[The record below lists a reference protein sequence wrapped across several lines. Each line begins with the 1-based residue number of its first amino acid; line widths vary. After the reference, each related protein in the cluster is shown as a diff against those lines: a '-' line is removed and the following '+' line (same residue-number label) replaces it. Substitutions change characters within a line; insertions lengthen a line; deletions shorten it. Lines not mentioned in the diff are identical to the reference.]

1 MYAVFVLST
10 LLNFTLIV
18 VHVQEPHDHQTNDLG
33 SIVKLSAEHLLM
45 ATASRDQLEYQW
57 SRIINDEVEKIE
69 DKECFKNSN
78 SNTLVINDFEGKYA
92 GTYRCV
98 ILTSNQSVVSMSA
111 EVELDL
117 PGKYKHI
124 IVIFSRT
131 ILILATVCR
140 FS

>member
-1 MYAVFVLST
+1 MTTTSS
-10 LLNFTLIV
+10 
-18 VHVQEPHDHQTNDLG
+18 E
-33 SIVKLSAEHLLM
+33 
-45 ATASRDQLEYQW
+45 QLEYQW

-98 ILTSNQSVVSMSA
+98 ILTSNQPVVSMSA
-111 EVELDL
+111 EVEIDL
-117 PGKYKHI
+117 PGKYKHGI
-124 IVIFSRT
+124 AIFSRI
-131 ILILATVCR
+131 ILILATFCR

>member
-18 VHVQEPHDHQTNDLG
+18 VQEPHDHQIKDLG

-98 ILTSNQSVVSMSA
+98 ILTSNQPVVSMSA
-111 EVELDL
+111 EVEIDL
-117 PGKYKHI
+117 PGKYKHGI
-124 IVIFSRT
+124 AIFSR
-131 ILILATVCR
+131 ILATFCR